1 MAEGERRSMAAVLPA
16 IGQKLKGL
24 TEGIGDD
31 PIAWV
36 VRTLL
41 RFGSALLIAG
51 LVLGTFGYFLK
62 AAATASANNELSVLG
77 NIGTIFSNIKTPSFT
92 AAATGTAPLSASL
105 QGVQNF
111 FGDAW
116 QGVQAAGADI
126 AQIGAVIGTL
136 AEDVGIGLADLAKA
150 FLAFVMH
157 FPDILWNGLVW
168 GVGGAIADLLNWIFP
183 WLVILG
189 AALLVIGLVIWG
201 VRTLWDHTVG
211 AAWKNASSKW
221 LDRRRA
227 GAEKLFDRL
236 FHNRPEE
243 PILELPI
250 RGSEP
255 DVLLAAAPAMADVS
269 EPSVGQ
275 NGAVTMADVPEPER
289 GVETSPEDV
298 GKASPG
304 HPEDQG
310 EVISPPETEPIETES
325 LPLQE
330 PPEREELEQ
339 TLGDGYTEAKDRM
352 RAELRK
358 KDQEPAQAL
367 SPASSSA

>member
-1 MAEGERRSMAAVLPA
+1 MAEEERRSMAAILPA
-16 IGQKLKGL
+16 IGQKLMGL

-126 AQIGAVIGTL
+126 AQIGSVIGTL

-243 PILELPI
+243 PILELPT
-250 RGSEP
+250 RGTEP
-255 DVLLAAAPAMADVS
+255 DLGIAGAPAAANASVRQTGPEEDAPEALVS
-269 EPSVGQ
+269 L
-275 NGAVTMADVPEPER
+275 ADVPEGTGAQPEA
-289 GVETSPEDV
+289 ETQPAA
-298 GKASPG
+298 KAAPAST
-304 HPEDQG
+304 
-310 EVISPPETEPIETES
+310 VETES